1 MPQAQ
6 QVARRIR
13 ATKNRK
19 LVVSGAALALIG
31 LGVQPAAAVPYTTGP
46 VTQVSGASS
55 LTTPPC
61 SATVGAGTVAPGKQ
75 ALYPNSEVEPWVDVH
90 PTNPNI
96 MAANWQ
102 QDRWF
107 NGGARANVGA
117 ISVDGGT
124 TWSEVRFPGV
134 TQCDGGPW
142 DRASDPWLSFSPN
155 GDLHV
160 MHLVLDIETVPGK
173 PGGFGPNGMAAQKIE
188 SSAFADGI
196 IDPSEVS
203 DPILIAF
210 EDNGEDLHD
219 KNSMTADPFDS
230 NVVYAVWDF
239 LDLPAGA
246 AINPD
251 RGVFGGG
258 LGFKGAALFSR
269 TTDGGQTWSK
279 PKVLYNPGGVNQ
291 TIGNQIVVDDQGV
304 LYDFFNEILNFR
316 NDEGGSQFEFNLSFK
331 RSTNQGERWLPAGR
345 PVRVAKIIEAPVR
358 DPDTN
363 EPHRTADVLF
373 DVAADLNNGNLYAVW
388 QDSRFTGRSAL
399 AFTMSTDGGAT
410 WNAPVRIDQ
419 TPQTGTAN
427 DQAFLPSVDV
437 ADDGTVGV
445 TYYDFRNNAP
455 GGGTDADHWFLHC
468 HAGCASA
475 ANWEEEHVDGP
486 FDARQAP
493 FARGY
498 FLGDY
503 VGLDH
508 AGDTFTPFFTQG
520 VSAADPSSQF
530 SARVS
535 P

>member
-1 MPQAQ
+1 MFGTRLSPD
-6 QVARRIR
+6 V
-13 ATKNRK
+13 
-19 LVVSGAALALIG
+19 LVVRVRGLAALISVLAL
-31 LGVQPAAAVPYTTGP
+31 AAAGISPTGAVPYAAGS
-46 VTQVSGASS
+46 VTQVSGASP

-61 SATVGAGTVAPGKQ
+61 SATVGAGTVLPGKQ
-75 ALYPNSEVEPWVDVH
+75 ALYVNSEVEPWVDVH
-90 PTNPNI
+90 PTDADI
-96 MAANWQ
+96 VAAIWQ

-117 ISVDGGT
+117 VSTDGGA
-124 TWSEVRFPGV
+124 TWSEVRFPGI
-134 TQCDGGPW
+134 TQCDDGPW

-188 SSAFADGI
+188 ASAFSDGTI
-196 IDPSEVS
+196 GPGEIS

-210 EDNGEDLHD
+210 EDSGEDLHD

-230 NVVYAVWDF
+230 NFVYAVWDF

-269 TTDGGQTWSK
+269 TTDGGKTWSE

-291 TIGNQIVVDDQGV
+291 TIGNQIVVDDDGT

-316 NDEGGSQFEFNLSFK
+316 ADDGGTQFDFNLSFK
-331 RSTNQGERWLPAGR
+331 FSNDRGGRWLPAGR
-345 PVRVAKIIEAPVR
+345 PVRLAKIMEAPVL

-363 EPHRTADVLF
+363 EPHRTAEVLF
-373 DVAADLNNGNLYAVW
+373 DVASDLNTGALYAVW
-388 QDSRFTGRSAL
+388 QDRRFTGRSAI
-399 AFTMSTDGGAT
+399 AFTMSTDGGRSWT
-410 WNAPVRIDQ
+410 TPVRIDK
-419 TPQTGTAN
+419 TPVTGTAN

-437 ADDGTVGV
+437 AGDGTVGV
-445 TYYDFRNNAP
+445 TYYDFRNNGP
-455 GGGTDADHWFLHC
+455 GGGTDTDQWFVHC
-468 HAGCASA
+468 HAACSDP

-486 FDARQAP
+486 FDSRQAP

-508 AGDTFTPFFTQG
+508 AGNLFTPFFTAG
-520 VSAADPSSQF
+520 VSPADPSSQF
-530 SARVS
+530 YAEVS

>member
-1 MPQAQ
+1 MPQTQ
-6 QVARRIR
+6 RIARPIR
-13 ATKNRK
+13 ATKKRK
-19 LVVSGAALALIG
+19 LVVSGAALAL
-31 LGVQPAAAVPYTTGP
+31 LGMGIQPAAAVPYTTGP
-46 VTQVSGASS
+46 VAQASGASS

-61 SATVGAGTVAPGKQ
+61 SATVGEGTVAPGKQ
-75 ALYPNSEVEPWVDVH
+75 ALYVNSEVEPWVDVH
-90 PTNPNI
+90 PTNPDI
-96 MAANWQ
+96 VAAMWQ

-117 ISVDGGT
+117 VSFDGGT
-124 TWSEVRFPGV
+124 TWSEVRFPGI

-142 DRASDPWLSFSPN
+142 DRASDPWVTFAPN
-155 GDLHV
+155 GDLHI
-160 MHLVLDIETVPGK
+160 MHLVLDIETVEGK

-188 SSAFADGI
+188 ASAFDDGAI
-196 IDPSEVS
+196 TPDEISE
-203 DPILIAF
+203 PILIAF

-230 NVVYAVWDF
+230 NFVYAVWDF

-279 PKVLYNPGGVNQ
+279 PTVLYNPGGVNQ

-316 NDEGGSQFEFNLSFK
+316 NDDGGSQFDFNLAFK
-331 RSTNQGERWLPAGR
+331 RSTDRGGRWLPAGR
-345 PVRVAKIIEAPVR
+345 PVRIAKIIEAPVT
-358 DPDTN
+358 DPDTS
-363 EPHRTADVLF
+363 EPHRTAEVLF
-373 DVAADLNNGNLYAVW
+373 DVAADLNTGALYAVW
-388 QDSRFTGRSAL
+388 QDRRFTGRSAI
-399 AFTMSTDGGAT
+399 AFTMSTDGGSS
-410 WNAPVRIDQ
+410 WSAPVRIDK
-419 TPQTGTAN
+419 TPRTGTAN

-437 ADDGTVGV
+437 AEDGTVGV
-445 TYYDFRNNAP
+445 TYYDFRNNTT
-455 GGGTDADHWFLHC
+455 GGGTSTDHWFLHC
-468 HAGCASA
+468 HAGCSNA

-508 AGDTFTPFFTQG
+508 AGNAFTPFFIKG
-520 VSAADPSSQF
+520 VSPADPSSGF
-530 SARVS
+530 AARVT